1 MKEQPFDSIGLLE
14 NNDEE
19 LSPSSLRCGPSSYEE
34 MRNWPQEGLDKIE
47 EEWGG
52 RAAISEQLTK
62 FLRVGRISLTTH
74 FSGMGTAE
82 LALEVMQRL
91 FRSFLGEGEGVDNIE
106 TWSSCDQ
113 NVNYQ
118 KVLTSHAGICA
129 PKHIFGDIV
138 SQVLMPSRPMFK
150 PSSSPST
157 KLG

>member
-91 FRSFLGEGEGVDNIE
+91 FRSFLGEGAGVDNIE